1 MAVAGEDFCI
11 VAASMR
17 LSTGYSIL
25 TRRQSKILR
34 ANAKCCIAS
43 AGFQGDKVA
52 LQKLLTARAINY
64 EHDHRRKMSC
74 PAMAQMLSNT
84 LYNKRFFPFYTF
96 NLCAGLDT
104 EGKGCVYT
112 YDAIGSYE
120 RVGYSCQGSGKD
132 LIQPV
137 LDNQLKSASP
147 LLFPPVSTATK
158 LSKDECLDLVKE
170 AFVSATERDIYTGDS
185 VEIVIMTADG
195 VTAEELP
202 LRRD

>member
-1 MAVAGEDFCI
+1 MSRFSPYDDNGGTCVAVAGKDFCI

-84 LYNKRFFPFYTF
+84 LYNKRFFPF

-120 RVGYSCQGSGKD
+120 RVGYSCQGTGRA
-132 LIQPV
+132 LIESV

-147 LLFPPVSTATK
+147 LVLPK
-158 LSKDECLDLVKE
+158 
-170 AFVSATERDIYTGDS
+170 VSAAYQGS
-185 VEIVIMTADG
+185 Q
-195 VTAEELP
+195 AEAVDL
-202 LRRD
+202 